1 MSELTSKYDISP
13 RELARGRNLK
23 AAAFLS
29 PVVLTIPVLI
39 LTFILVFFLA
49 ASPPVAATMLFL
61 GLVAT
66 VIGLFAGLALSGVF
80 SYRYSNWKDS
90 MRERMAADG
99 IKAEEVGWFKKEL
112 RPSEKRALRDISAS
126 DEVLADAY
134 RETLASRLTASRII
148 RSSKKELLLTQR
160 RQQKL
165 RQLKTER
172 SKEFQLQIQK
182 DVEKLSGINTDAK
195 QMLIEAESRL
205 QMIEAAAMRGG
216 NLAGSEVALKKLAAR
231 ASELPL
237 AVEAAL
243 LHQEAVAEVESDIDD
258 IVGETDG
265 KVQ

>member
-13 RELARGRNLK
+13 RELAKGRNLK
-23 AAAFLS
+23 VAAWLS
-29 PVVLTIPVLI
+29 PVVLSIPIAVITLI
-39 LTFILVFFLA
+39 LVVFLA

-61 GLVAT
+61 GIVGTA
-66 VIGLFAGLALSGVF
+66 IGLFAGLILSGVF
-80 SYRYSNWKDS
+80 SYRYSNWKDA

-99 IKAEEVGWFKKEL
+99 IKAEEVDWFKREM
-112 RPSEKRALRDISAS
+112 RPAEKRALREISAS
-126 DEVLADAY
+126 DELLADAY

-148 RSSKKELLLTQR
+148 KSSKKELLLTQR

-172 SKEFQLQIQK
+172 SQQFQSQIQK
-182 DVEKLSGINTDAK
+182 DMEKLSGINTDAK

-231 ASELPL
+231 SAELPL
-237 AVEAAL
+237 ALEAAL
-243 LHQEAVAEVESDIDD
+243 IHQEAVADLEAD
-258 IVGETDG
+258 TDG
-265 KVQ
+265 TVSVSDKLDQ

>member
-1 MSELTSKYDISP
+1 
-13 RELARGRNLK
+13 
-23 AAAFLS
+23 
-29 PVVLTIPVLI
+29 
-39 LTFILVFFLA
+39 
-49 ASPPVAATMLFL
+49 
-61 GLVAT
+61 
-66 VIGLFAGLALSGVF
+66 
-80 SYRYSNWKDS
+80 

-237 AVEAAL
+237 ALEAAL

>member
-13 RELARGRNLK
+13 REFARGRNLK
-23 AAAFLS
+23 MAAFLS

-39 LTFILVFFLA
+39 ITFVLVFFLA
-49 ASPPVAATMLFL
+49 GSPPVAATLLFL
-61 GLVAT
+61 GLVVT
-66 VIGLFAGLALSGVF
+66 MIGLFVGLILSGIF
-80 SYRYSNWKDS
+80 SYRYSYWKDS

-99 IKAEEVGWFKKEL
+99 IKAEEVDWFKREL
-112 RPSEKRALRDISAS
+112 RPAEKRALRDISAS

-148 RSSKKELLLTQR
+148 RSSKRELLLTQR

-165 RQLKTER
+165 RQLKTEL
-172 SKEFQLQIQK
+172 SKEFQQQIQK

-237 AVEAAL
+237 ALEAAII
-243 LHQEAVAEVESDIDD
+243 HQEAVAELDLNANGPLHEKD
-258 IVGETDG
+258 
-265 KVQ
+265 Q